1 MVETDFEFP
10 PEIFQ
15 WYSATETRFQYQGS
29 KPGLNFGIGIGVINF
44 GFSFY
49 AATLGGSLKFP
60 KKLFS
65 GSLTETIFQ
74 YRESKPG
81 LNFGIGIGVI
91 HFGFNFYAATLGG
104 TLKFPEKLFRGSL

>member
-1 MVETDFEFP
+1 MEFDFEIP
-10 PEIFQ
+10 QEIVQ
-15 WYSATETRFQYQGS
+15 WQSATETSFQYRES

-65 GSLTETIFQ
+65 GSL
-74 YRESKPG
+74 
-81 LNFGIGIGVI
+81 
-91 HFGFNFYAATLGG
+91 
-104 TLKFPEKLFRGSL
+104 